1 MTYKALNG
9 LGPGYLNECLR
20 PYMPDRPLRSAGE
33 ALLREPSMKEIR
45 RVSTRRKAFSAVAPN
60 LWNSL
65 PKEVRLAL
73 SLLVFRRQLIISDG
87 CLKYK
92 TRSAEAVLQPRYTM
106 VRDTL
111 LVEHPWQSKA
121 SFLRIKREII
131 PVNSTVPPCG
141 TEFNHR
147 CLEYSASA
155 SPGSNS
161 SMEDDFTCQV
171 KKMALAMGASLTDK
185 DLDLLPSDM
194 RHHASFNYA
203 KFFDYMQKF
212 LTSDEREIHLRK
224 AFEVLDKDGSG
235 FIEWNEIKYIL
246 STVPSNMP
254 VVPLSDEE
262 AEAIIQAADTDGD
275 GRIDFQEFSDM
286 VTKEKIPKKK

>member
-1 MTYKALNG
+1 
-9 LGPGYLNECLR
+9 
-20 PYMPDRPLRSAGE
+20 
-33 ALLREPSMKEIR
+33 
-45 RVSTRRKAFSAVAPN
+45 
-60 LWNSL
+60 
-65 PKEVRLAL
+65 
-73 SLLVFRRQLIISDG
+73 
-87 CLKYK
+87 
-92 TRSAEAVLQPRYTM
+92 
-106 VRDTL
+106 
-111 LVEHPWQSKA
+111 
-121 SFLRIKREII
+121 
-131 PVNSTVPPCG
+131 
-141 TEFNHR
+141 
-147 CLEYSASA
+147 
-155 SPGSNS
+155 
-161 SMEDDFTCQV
+161 MEDDFTCQV

-275 GRIDFQEFSDM
+275 GRIDFQVIFL
-286 VTKEKIPKKK
+286 TNKEVFPKIKDYSVLQKMTSLLGLGVKNNATEVL